1 MRKQEP
7 KKKERVTSIISNV
20 FYFVKLMFS
29 VSPLF
34 VLTDL
39 TWGVIQFLP
48 PRLISVLG
56 MKRVIDIV
64 ESGVQLERIWG
75 VVGVIALILGSSHL
89 LTYLYREFYWNV
101 AREKMSMGLSKK
113 LYEKARSLDLSQYDD
128 PAFYNNFILTIET
141 SSDNIQ
147 NLLGLVRNYFSSLV
161 SFFAIGTVLMT
172 IDPVCLVIV
181 LAVVLT
187 FLPLSRKIGALQMGR
202 RKDNA
207 ALHRR
212 SDYFQ
217 RIFYLQEYTK
227 EVRMHDIKPLLID
240 RYDDAAQAVVDNQK
254 KYWKKI
260 SLFSGLQEIGIQS
273 LGFLFMLP
281 LYLGYCVLVKK
292 SLSAGDFV
300 ASFNG
305 AYQIAMSV
313 NFLTVWAL
321 SAFSERGKMIEK
333 YREFLSTEPKLKDGE
348 ETALCAAPETIE
360 IKDLSF
366 TYPGNDEPTLKDINL
381 TIRPYEKIALV
392 GYNGA
397 GKTTLT
403 NLLLRLYDPT
413 EGSIEIG
420 GQDIRDVS
428 RASHIDRFA
437 AVFQD
442 FQTYACTIGENVAL
456 DKDPDADR
464 VMESL
469 MKTTFRKPLPDGVD
483 TELLREFSDSG
494 VMLSGGESQKMAVAR
509 AFYKNCPYAILDE
522 PSANLDPIAEYELN
536 RAMLEASSHK
546 TVIFIS
552 HRLSTT
558 VGADRIYV
566 MENGRIVEDGTH
578 KELMEKD
585 GTYAYMFRL
594 QAKKYAEGTEDWAEE
609 DAKEDA

>member
-1 MRKQEP
+1 MHEQSKDKRQP
-7 KKKERVTSIISNV
+7 VTSIISNV
-20 FYFVKLMFS
+20 FYFIRLMFS

-34 VLTDL
+34 VVTDL
-39 TWGVIQFLP
+39 VWGVIQFLP

-64 ESGVQLERIWG
+64 ESGVHLERLWG
-75 VVGVIALILGSSHL
+75 AVAVIAVVLGVSHL
-89 LTYLYREFYWNV
+89 LSWLYREFYWNI
-101 AREKMSMGLSKK
+101 AREKLSMGLSEK
-113 LYEKARSLDLSQYDD
+113 LYDKARSLDLSQYDD

-147 NLLGLVRNYFSSLV
+147 NLLGLVRNYVSSLV
-161 SFFAIGTVLMT
+161 SFLAVGAVLMT
-172 IDPVCLVIV
+172 IDPVCLFIV
-181 LAVVLT
+181 LAVVLA
-187 FLPLSRKIGALQMGR
+187 FLPLSRKVGALQMGR

-227 EVRMHDIKPLLID
+227 EVRMHDVKPLLID
-240 RYDDAAQAVVDNQK
+240 RYNDAAQAVVDNQK

-273 LGFLFMLP
+273 LGFLFLLP
-281 LYLGYCVLVKK
+281 LYLGWCVLVKK

-333 YREFLSTEPKLKDGE
+333 YREFLKTEPKLKDGS
-348 ETALCAAPETIE
+348 ETAEAGEPQTIE

-366 TYPGNDEPTLKDINL
+366 TYPGNDAPTLQHINL
-381 TIRPYEKIALV
+381 TIRPYEKVALV

-420 GQDIRDVS
+420 GQDIRAVT
-428 RASHIDRFA
+428 RRSHIDRFA

-456 DKDPDADR
+456 DKDPDEAR
-464 VMESL
+464 VL
-469 MKTTFRKPLPDGVD
+469 QALDKTTFRKPLQNGID
-483 TELLREFSDSG
+483 TELLREFSDDG

-509 AFYKNCPYAILDE
+509 AFYQNCPYAILDE

-536 RAMLEASSHK
+536 RAMLEGAAHK

-578 KELMEKD
+578 EELMAKN

-594 QAKKYAEGTEDWAEE
+594 QAKKYAEGSKDGAAEE
-609 DAKEDA
+609 

>member
-1 MRKQEP
+1 MHEQSKDKRQP
-7 KKKERVTSIISNV
+7 VTSIISNV
-20 FYFVKLMFS
+20 FYFIRLMFS

-34 VLTDL
+34 VVTDL
-39 TWGVIQFLP
+39 VWGVIQFLP

-64 ESGVQLERIWG
+64 ESGVHLERLWG
-75 VVGVIALILGSSHL
+75 AVAVIAGVLGVSHL
-89 LTYLYREFYWNV
+89 LSWLYREFYWNI
-101 AREKMSMGLSKK
+101 AREKLSMGLSEK
-113 LYEKARSLDLSQYDD
+113 LYDKARSLDLSQYDD

-147 NLLGLVRNYFSSLV
+147 NLLGLVRNYVSSLV
-161 SFFAIGTVLMT
+161 SFLAVGAVLMT

-181 LAVVLT
+181 LAVVLA
-187 FLPLSRKIGALQMGR
+187 FLPLSRKVGALQMGR

-227 EVRMHDIKPLLID
+227 EVRMHDVKPLLID
-240 RYDDAAQAVVDNQK
+240 RYNDAAQAVVDNQK

-273 LGFLFMLP
+273 LGFLFLLP
-281 LYLGYCVLVKK
+281 LYLGWCVLVKK

-333 YREFLSTEPKLKDGE
+333 YREFLKAEPKLKDGS
-348 ETALCAAPETIE
+348 ETAEAGEPQTIE

-366 TYPGNDEPTLKDINL
+366 TYPGNDAPTLQHINL
-381 TIRPYEKIALV
+381 TIRPYEKVALV

-420 GQDIRDVS
+420 GQDIRAVT
-428 RASHIDRFA
+428 RRSHIDRFA

-456 DKDPDADR
+456 DKDPDEAR
-464 VMESL
+464 VL
-469 MKTTFRKPLPDGVD
+469 QALDKTTFRKPLQNGID
-483 TELLREFSDSG
+483 TELLREFSDDG

-509 AFYKNCPYAILDE
+509 AFYQNCPYAILDE

-536 RAMLEASSHK
+536 RAMLAASSHK

-578 KELMEKD
+578 EELMAKN

-594 QAKKYAEGTEDWAEE
+594 QAKKYAEGSKEETEE
-609 DAKEDA
+609 

>member
-1 MRKQEP
+1 MHDNDVNKKQP
-7 KKKERVTSIISNV
+7 VTSIISNV
-20 FYFVKLMFS
+20 FYFIRLMFS

-34 VLTDL
+34 VVTDL
-39 TWGVIQFLP
+39 VWGVIQFLP

-64 ESGVQLERIWG
+64 ESGERLERLWG
-75 VVGVIALILGSSHL
+75 AVAVIAVVLGLSHL
-89 LTYLYREFYWNV
+89 LSWLYREFYWNI
-101 AREKMSMGLSKK
+101 AREKLSMGLSEK

-128 PAFYNNFILTIET
+128 PTFYNNFILTIET

-147 NLLGLVRNYFSSLV
+147 NLLGLVRHYVSSLV
-161 SFFAIGTVLMT
+161 SFFAIGTVLLT
-172 IDPVCLVIV
+172 IDPICLAIV
-181 LAVVLT
+181 LAVVLA

-202 RKDNA
+202 RRDNA

-240 RYDDAAQAVVDNQK
+240 RYNDAAQAVVDNQK

-333 YREFLSTEPKLKDGE
+333 YREFLKTEPKLEDGAE
-348 ETALCAAPETIE
+348 AADGGAPQTIE

-366 TYPGNDEPTLKDINL
+366 TYPGNDAPTLQHINL

-420 GQDIRDVS
+420 GQDIRAVT
-428 RASHIDRFA
+428 RQSHIDRFA

-456 DKDPDADR
+456 DREPNAER
-464 VMESL
+464 VMRAL
-469 MKTTFRKPLPDGVD
+469 DKTTFRKSLQNGTD
-483 TELLREFSDSG
+483 TELLREFNDDG

-566 MENGRIVEDGTH
+566 MENGQIVEDGTH
-578 KELMEKD
+578 EELMAKD

-594 QAKKYAEGTEDWAEE
+594 QAKKYAEGSKEKEQEE
-609 DAKEDA
+609 S

>member
-1 MRKQEP
+1 MHEQSKDKRQP
-7 KKKERVTSIISNV
+7 VTSIISNV
-20 FYFVKLMFS
+20 FYFIRLMFS

-34 VLTDL
+34 VVTDL
-39 TWGVIQFLP
+39 VWGVIQFLP

-64 ESGVQLERIWG
+64 ESGVHLERLWG
-75 VVGVIALILGSSHL
+75 AVAVIAIVLGVSHL
-89 LTYLYREFYWNV
+89 LSWLYREFYWNI
-101 AREKMSMGLSKK
+101 AREKLSMGLSEK

-147 NLLGLVRNYFSSLV
+147 NLLGLVRNYVSSLV
-161 SFFAIGTVLMT
+161 SFFAVGAVLMT

-181 LAVVLT
+181 LAVVLA
-187 FLPLSRKIGALQMGR
+187 FLPLSRKVGALQMGR

-227 EVRMHDIKPLLID
+227 EVRMHDVKPLLID
-240 RYDDAAQAVVDNQK
+240 RYNDAAQAVVDNQK

-273 LGFLFMLP
+273 LGFLFLLP
-281 LYLGYCVLVKK
+281 LYLGWCVLVKK

-333 YREFLSTEPKLKDGE
+333 YREFLKAESKLKDGS
-348 ETALCAAPETIE
+348 ETAEAGEPQTIE

-366 TYPGNDEPTLKDINL
+366 TYPGNDAPTLQHINL
-381 TIRPYEKIALV
+381 TIRPYEKVALV

-420 GQDIRDVS
+420 GQDIRAVT
-428 RASHIDRFA
+428 RRSHIDRFA

-456 DKDPDADR
+456 DKDPDEAR
-464 VMESL
+464 VL
-469 MKTTFRKPLPDGVD
+469 QALDKTTFRKPLQNGID
-483 TELLREFSDSG
+483 TELLREFSDDG

-509 AFYKNCPYAILDE
+509 AFYQNCPYAILDE

-536 RAMLEASSHK
+536 RAMLAASSHK

-578 KELMEKD
+578 EELMAKN

-594 QAKKYAEGTEDWAEE
+594 QAKKYAEGSKDGAAEE
-609 DAKEDA
+609 